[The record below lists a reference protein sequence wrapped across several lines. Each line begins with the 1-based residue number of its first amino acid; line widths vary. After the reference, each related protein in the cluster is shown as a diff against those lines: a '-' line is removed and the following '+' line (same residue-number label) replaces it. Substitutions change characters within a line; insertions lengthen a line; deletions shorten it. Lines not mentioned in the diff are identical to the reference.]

1 MVKKEEL
8 MIGDYVSVS
17 GTPLKIAALGTVKAG
32 FLDGKGEMF
41 YHSYDSI
48 APIQLTDEILEKNGF
63 RILGGVFKLLYETCN
78 GWYHARLGEVKRG
91 LYLADLQHYKTELY
105 CRKSY
110 YGAINYFHE
119 LQHALRLCGINKE
132 IEP

>member
-63 RILGGVFKLLYETCN
+63 RFDKSIYIWQMDESEFAIEYGHEPFEDEDNYMFVWIANSIVPLRHV
-78 GWYHARLGEVKRG
+78 HEV
-91 LYLADLQHYKTELY
+91 
-105 CRKSY
+105 
-110 YGAINYFHE
+110 
-119 LQHALRLCGINKE
+119 QHALRLCGIE
-132 IEP
+132 RRIEP